1 MSTPPPSSKKYYFK
15 TIAYCLSLRLVPI
28 CVPIKGMFMSHA
40 RGTLSSAFNEC
51 FHVLMLA
58 NIVEPVVYASFP
70 LNREK
75 SRGALMS

>member
-15 TIAYCLSLRLVPI
+15 TIAYCLSLRL
-28 CVPIKGMFMSHA
+28 VPIKGMFMSHA